1 MKCPRCDSENVRIMT
16 KAPIDDAWEIYVC
29 DKCCYSWRST
39 EKIHIHE
46 KFKLDDEKI
55 ADMQVIPPVP
65 PLNEK

>member
-16 KAPIDDAWEIYVC
+16 KAPVEDVWEIYVC

-39 EKIHIHE
+39 EKIRIHE

-55 ADMQVIPPVP
+55 RAMQVIPPVP

>member
-16 KAPIDDAWEIYVC
+16 KAPVEDAWEIYVC
-29 DKCCYSWRST
+29 DKCCYSCRST
-39 EKIHIHE
+39 EKIRIHE

-55 ADMQVIPPVP
+55 RAMQVIPPVP

>member
-16 KAPIDDAWEIYVC
+16 KAPVEDAWEIYVC

-39 EKIHIHE
+39 EKIRIHE
-46 KFKLDDEKI
+46 KIKLDDEKI
-55 ADMQVIPPVP
+55 RAMQVIPPVP

>member
-16 KAPIDDAWEIYVC
+16 KAPVEDAWEIYVC

-39 EKIHIHE
+39 EKIRINE

-55 ADMQVIPPVP
+55 RAMQVIPPVP